1 MKYRMSFILI
11 AALMTV
17 SSTTSAL
24 EESAVRDY
32 FTGWDTGDIVKVMS
46 YFSADIVYE
55 DVPKAEIAK
64 GTAEV
69 KAFVGKFFTDF
80 AGARLAVNSVTVGQS
95 GAAAE
100 WTISGGSGDEAWSL
114 RGASVM
120 EHANG
125 KISRVTDY
133 WDK

>member
-1 MKYRMSFILI
+1 MKTTISSILLTVLI
-11 AALMTV
+11 ATPL
-17 SSTTSAL
+17 TTTAL

-32 FTGWDTGDIVKVMS
+32 FTGWNTGDITKIMG

-64 GTAEV
+64 GPAEV
-69 KAFVGKFFTDF
+69 KAFVEKFFTDF
-80 AGARLAVNSVTVGQS
+80 AGARLAVSSVTVGET

-100 WTISGGSGDEAWSL
+100 WIISGGSGEDAWSV

-120 EHANG
+120 EHAEG

>member
-1 MKYRMSFILI
+1 MKNRVSFILL
-11 AALMTV
+11 ASLMGV
-17 SSTTSAL
+17 SSIATAL

-32 FTGWDTGDIVKVMS
+32 FAGWDTADITKVMS

-64 GTAEV
+64 GTSEV
-69 KAFVGKFFTDF
+69 KVFIGKFFTDF
-80 AGARLAVNSVTVGQS
+80 AGARLAVESVTVGES

-100 WTISGGSGDEAWSL
+100 WTISGGSGEEAWSL

-120 EHANG
+120 KHKNG
-125 KISRVTDY
+125 KISKVTDY

>member
-1 MKYRMSFILI
+1 M
-11 AALMTV
+11 
-17 SSTTSAL
+17 
-24 EESAVRDY
+24 
-32 FTGWDTGDIVKVMS
+32 G
-46 YFSADIVYE
+46 YFSTDIVYE

-64 GTAEV
+64 GPAEV
-69 KAFVGKFFTDF
+69 KAFVEKFFTDF
-80 AGARLAVNSVTVGQS
+80 AGARLAVSSVTVGET

-100 WTISGGSGDEAWSL
+100 WIISGGSGEDAWSV

-120 EHANG
+120 EHAEG

>member
-1 MKYRMSFILI
+1 MKTTISSIILTVLI
-11 AALMTV
+11 ATPL
-17 SSTTSAL
+17 TTIAL

-100 WTISGGSGDEAWSL
+100 WTISGGSGEEAWSL